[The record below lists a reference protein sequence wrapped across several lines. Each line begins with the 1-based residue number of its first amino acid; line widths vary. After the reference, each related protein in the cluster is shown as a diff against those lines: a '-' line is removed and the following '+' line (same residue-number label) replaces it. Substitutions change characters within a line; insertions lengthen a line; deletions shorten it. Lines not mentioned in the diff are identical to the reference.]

1 LSAQSDPTLTLA
13 QILSD
18 KGTISAAELA
28 KVQSADQ
35 SVRLAM
41 LAGILKDKGLLDGG
55 DMAKLSLPVAPSAG
69 PTPPA
74 PVAMPKVETAS
85 IPVTTKKGVPI
96 SVYGELLM
104 TAGAND
110 AAFNIEDLPMIASKQ
125 GSDATGGDKNFYATA
140 RQTRLGLNLD
150 PIDALGGKL
159 SGAFEFDLMG
169 GEAPYVN
176 GAHFDLFRMRLAY
189 GRLDWKNWAVEAGQ
203 DWTVFAPLNPT
214 SLNEFGIPELTATG
228 NAWIRAPQV
237 RVEAK
242 TTNASGNNV
251 LWQLAALDPNAGDQS
266 TTAVVV
272 SRQPGLGERGR
283 MPGLESRIALVKTYN
298 DRNYAL
304 GFSGHYDREKNAGTV
319 GARNIETP
327 LNSWGVAL
335 DFSLPITRMLA
346 VTGEAYEGNA
356 LGIYSVASGESV
368 GAVGTV
374 GARGVTS
381 RGGWGQLQMNW
392 TKKWQTNVAY
402 GVDQPDDAQIA
413 VGSRSRNQQYMANVI
428 DRMTKNIA
436 VSLEYRR
443 ILTDYR
449 NQLTANERGD
459 HVDLGL
465 AFIF

>member
-1 LSAQSDPTLTLA
+1 
-13 QILSD
+13 
-18 KGTISAAELA
+18 
-28 KVQSADQ
+28 
-35 SVRLAM
+35 
-41 LAGILKDKGLLDGG
+41 
-55 DMAKLSLPVAPSAG
+55 
-69 PTPPA
+69 
-74 PVAMPKVETAS
+74 
-85 IPVTTKKGVPI
+85 
-96 SVYGELLM
+96 
-104 TAGAND
+104 
-110 AAFNIEDLPMIASKQ
+110 
-125 GSDATGGDKNFYATA
+125 
-140 RQTRLGLNLD
+140 LNLD